1 MKPRKT
7 GFGKRLIARR
17 ASCNLIGVSEADTL
31 PRGQTVTEIDL
42 TIEQARDFIS
52 NNDAYGT
59 NRLYGSIGAQE
70 ECAGQIIGIK
80 SNYHLD
86 RLSYDRIYVVMH
98 NADNLL
104 NIRKA

>member
-1 MKPRKT
+1 M
-7 GFGKRLIARR
+7 
-17 ASCNLIGVSEADTL
+17 
-31 PRGQTVTEIDL
+31 TEIDL

-59 NRLYGSIGAQE
+59 NRLYGIIGAAE

-86 RLSYDRIYVVMH
+86 RMSYDRIYVVVH